1 MNTKL
6 KLYKDINKSST
17 LYWFENWAI
26 SKSDENKI
34 STFERNVLRGIY
46 GPLKVNGEWRIW

>member
-46 GPLKVNGEWRIW
+46 GPLKVNGEWRIL